1 MPCGFQ
7 RFYAGRFAVQHF
19 EGDVM
24 ESHFLLT
31 APGSLGPLLWQLEP
45 CGPAALV
52 PRHLLE
58 LTLEVF
64 RLREAQVEEP
74 GGSAVG
80 LVDGSP
86 GNGNCS
92 HMV

>member
-7 RFYAGRFAVQHF
+7 SFYAGRFAVQHF

-31 APGSLGPLLWQLEP
+31 APGSLGLCWLWQLEP
-45 CGPAALV
+45 CGPAALRV

-64 RLREAQVEEP
+64 RLREVQEVEEP

-80 LVDGSP
+80 
-86 GNGNCS
+86 
-92 HMV
+92 